1 MSTRG
6 YIIVKVKD
14 ENKGKSLKFDKK
26 MLSDGIELRDEDK
39 WNGKSFGVL
48 TDNIWKP
55 TENVTGNYLAIYNQ
69 SDSYPTGAG
78 QALLTHFNSYEQ
90 ALNLV
95 AGGTTESIF
104 GDHITYS
111 KGRRKSLDEDTHYED
126 GSIPCQLHLPTACE
140 SWQYLFYEGR
150 WYLRQWGSRWYGL
163 EEYLTAK
170 GDKSNYD
177 LPDMKQYKEIP
188 AWTQDEQAHDAALAK
203 FEVVWDTM
211 MPKGRGLV
219 HLRKAATL

>member
-6 YIIVKVKD
+6 YIIIKVKE
-14 ENKGKSLKFDKK
+14 ENKGKSLKFDKS
-26 MLSDGIELRDEDK
+26 LLNGVRLQDENK
-39 WNGKSFGVL
+39 WNGNGFDEL

-55 TENVTGNYLAIYNQ
+55 TKKVTGNYLAIYNQ
-69 SDSYPTGAG
+69 ADSYPTGTG
-78 QALLTHFNSYEQ
+78 RALLAHFNNYEQ

-95 AGGTTESIF
+95 AGGTTESVF
-104 GDHITYS
+104 GGHITYC
-111 KGRRKSLDEDTHYED
+111 KGRRKSLDEDPHYED
-126 GSIPCQLHLPTACE
+126 GSVPCQLHLPTACE

-150 WYLRQWGSRWYGL
+150 WYVRQWGSRWYDL

-170 GDKSNYD
+170 GDKADRD

-188 AWTQDEQAHDAALAK
+188 AWTQDEQAHEVALAK
-203 FEVVWDTM
+203 FEMVWNTM
-211 MPKGRGLV
+211 LPEGRGLV

>member
-26 MLSDGIELRDEDK
+26 MLGDGIELRDENK
-39 WNGKSFGVL
+39 WDGKSFGEL
-48 TDNIWKP
+48 TDDIWKP
-55 TENVTGNYLAIYNQ
+55 TKKVTGNYLAIYNQ
-69 SDSYPTGAG
+69 CDSYPTGAG
-78 QALLTHFNSYEQ
+78 QTLLTHFNSYEQ

-95 AGGTTESIF
+95 AGGTTESVF
-104 GDHITYS
+104 GDHITYC
-111 KGRRKSLDEDTHYED
+111 KGRRKSLDEDAHYED
-126 GSIPCQLHLPTACE
+126 GSVPCQLHLPTACE

-150 WYLRQWGSRWYGL
+150 WYVRQWGSRWYDL

-170 GDKSNYD
+170 GDKADYD

-188 AWTQDEQAHDAALAK
+188 AWTQDEQAHEVALAK
-203 FEVVWDTM
+203 FEMVWNTM
-211 MPKGRGLV
+211 LPEGRGLV
-219 HLRKAATL
+219 HLRKTATL